1 MSGPQVSA
9 EDAVRVAVI
18 GAGGWGEQ
26 HARIFSRRPD
36 TCLAAVVGRTKSKTE
51 ARATAYGTEGFTDI
65 DLMLDQVHPDLVTVC
80 LPNESHFDV
89 TKHLLERG
97 VPLLVEKP
105 LVFSLDEADELL
117 AIATANDV
125 FFGINFNHRFAEP
138 VQRALAAIRAGQI
151 GEPVFATWR
160 FGGEANRGESPH
172 ANLIETQ
179 CHGLDMLEL
188 LVGPISS
195 VMAQMTDK
203 TYGAYSTIAVA
214 LEFENRAVGT
224 LLGSYDSSYAYPDSQ
239 LVEINGTVG
248 RAVIHDTVRSLSLQS
263 AGDEVAHV
271 WQAGYFNDEARYFAG
286 TFDRHVD
293 RLVPALREGARPPVP
308 ATVGRRALELAE
320 AIIASHESGARV
332 ATVSTGG

>member
-1 MSGPQVSA
+1 MTNGQVS
-9 EDAVRVAVI
+9 DPGAVRVAVV

-36 TCLAAVVGRTKSKTE
+36 TELVAIVGRTREKTD
-51 ARATAYGTEGFTDI
+51 ARASAYGTEGFTDI
-65 DLMLDQVHPDLVTVC
+65 DLMLDTVHPDLVTVC
-80 LPNESHFDV
+80 LPNEQHFDV
-89 TKHLLERG
+89 TRHLLERG
-97 VPLLVEKP
+97 TPLLVEKP
-105 LVFSLDEADELL
+105 LVFSLAEADELL
-117 AIATANDV
+117 EIASANGV

-138 VQRALAAIRAGQI
+138 VQRALAAIAEGAL
-151 GEPVFATWR
+151 GDPVFATWR
-160 FGGEANRGESPH
+160 FGGEANRGTSPH

-188 LVGPISS
+188 FFGPISS
-195 VMAQMTDK
+195 VMAQMTAK

-214 LEFENRAVGT
+214 LEFTNGAVGT

-239 LVEINGTVG
+239 LVELNGTLG

-263 AGDEVAHV
+263 VGDEVAHV

-293 RLVPALREGARPPVP
+293 RLIPALRDGAVPPVP
-308 ATVGRRALELAE
+308 ASAGRRALALAK
-320 AIIASHESGARV
+320 AIIASYEGGVRV
-332 ATVSTGG
+332 ETAVTS